1 MKIGV
6 VESRNGLLQPKVSFD
21 VVGPKGRVESYSGV
35 LDTGF
40 TGWIALPAT
49 DIEKLALNFSHDDT
63 LTLADDR
70 TVRVSLYTAEVFLAY
85 RWYEL
90 FVVQIGS
97 IPLVGTGVTSNS
109 RISIDMIPKGDITYM
124 PINA

>member
-6 VESRNGLLQPKVSFD
+6 VEPRNGLLQPKVSFD
-21 VVGPKGRVESYSGV
+21 VVGPEGRVKSYSGI

-49 DIEKLALNFSHDDT
+49 DIDTLGLNFSHDDT

-70 TVRVSLYTAEVFLAY
+70 TVRVSLYVGEVFLAD
-85 RWYEL
+85 RWHRV

-97 IPLVGTGVTSNS
+97 IPLVGTGMVSNS
-109 RISIDMIPKGDITYM
+109 RITIDMVPDGDIDY
-124 PINA
+124 IALNL

>member
-6 VESRNGLLQPKVSFD
+6 VEPRNGLLQPKVSFD
-21 VVGPKGRVESYSGV
+21 VAGPKGGVESYSGV

-40 TGWIALPAT
+40 TGWIALPEAE
-49 DIEKLALNFSHDDT
+49 IEKLALNFSHDDT

-70 TVRVSLYTAEVFLAY
+70 TVRVSLYIAEVFLAY
-85 RWYEL
+85 QWHKL

-97 IPLVGTGVTSNS
+97 IPLVGTGITSNS
-109 RISIDMIPKGDITYM
+109 RITIDMVPNGDITYA
-124 PINA
+124 PISP

>member
-6 VESRNGLLQPKVSFD
+6 VEPRNGLLQPKVSFD
-21 VVGPKGRVESYSGV
+21 VVGTKGRVESYSGV

-63 LTLADDR
+63 LTLANDQ
-70 TVRVSLYTAEVFLAY
+70 TVRVSIYVAEVFLAY
-85 RWYEL
+85 RWHRV

-97 IPLVGTGVTSNS
+97 TPLVGTGITSNS
-109 RISIDMIPKGDITYM
+109 RISVDMIPNGDITYT

>member
-6 VESRNGLLQPKVSFD
+6 VEPRNGLLQPKVNFD
-21 VVGPKGRVESYSGV
+21 VVGSKGRVESYSGV

-40 TGWIALPAT
+40 TGWIALPAN

-85 RWYEL
+85 RWHKL

-97 IPLVGTGVTSNS
+97 TPLVGTGITNNS
-109 RISIDMIPKGDITYM
+109 RITLDMIPNGDITYT